1 MVYDYV
7 LIKCESAS
15 KLVVS
20 SQSRISYKSVWG
32 IRTRC
37 LSVREKLARLE
48 PCVFV
53 LYSYLWMS
61 HLSDAV
67 SVKVK
72 VKVTLVQALRL
83 CTGHTAHSGSK
94 GIALLFHDHGT
105 RRGWGVSV
113 TLRPLFIPGKDLV
126 PLVQEAGWALG
137 LVWTRTEN
145 LASPGFDP
153 RTVQPVAS
161 RYTDWANRPTMLR
174 STKREFLRL
183 HRTALR

>member
-113 TLRPLFIPGKDLV
+113 TPRPLFTPGKDPV
-126 PLVQEAGWALG
+126 PIAQEAEWTPGK
-137 LVWTRTEN
+137 VWTCAEN
-145 LASPGFDP
+145 PAPTGIRSPD
-153 RTVQPVAS
+153 
-161 RYTDWANRPTMLR
+161 RPGR
-174 STKREFLRL
+174 SQSL
-183 HRTALR
+183 